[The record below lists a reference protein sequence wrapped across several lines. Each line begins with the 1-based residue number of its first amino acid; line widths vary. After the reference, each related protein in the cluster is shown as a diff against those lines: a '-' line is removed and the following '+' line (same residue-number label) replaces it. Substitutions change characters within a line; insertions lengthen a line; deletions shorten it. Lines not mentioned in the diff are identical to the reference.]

1 MDDNKQL
8 ENNKRIARNTLFLYL
23 RMILIMGV
31 SLYTSRVILNVL
43 GDVDFG
49 LYNVVAGVIVI
60 FSFMTDSM
68 ASTSSRYIT
77 VALGGGDKVELQR
90 VTSTT
95 RLIQVFL
102 AIAIFVLAETIGL
115 WLLLNKLVIPPDRE
129 VAAFW
134 VYQCSVL
141 TAMVTILSSPY
152 NALIIAHEQMK
163 AFAYI
168 SLLEAVLKFLIAYS
182 LLYVD
187 SDKLVL
193 YAVLLLVLQLFIRFC
208 YLIYCRKHF
217 PEVKARLHF
226 EKQRFKEMFAYSGW
240 TSLEFLA
247 VAGYTQGLNVLLNIF
262 FGPVVNAANAI
273 SVQVQ
278 GAVNRFISSFQ
289 TALKPQI
296 TKSYASNDLN
306 YMHKLVL
313 YGSKYAFFLMLILGY
328 PIFINIEYI
337 LKLWLG
343 NVPQYTIIFVRLM
356 LIISL
361 VGSLRNSLH
370 PALHATG
377 RIRKVQI
384 VETVTLLM
392 IVPVSYVI
400 LKCGVTYPAIVF
412 GVFLVVKIIALIF
425 YAHYIL
431 PMIKLSVTSYLCVVI
446 YPLLFIIAVLGVLFI
461 LCTPRMDIS
470 YLIVSSV
477 VSVCVVIILIYT
489 MGMRNDERKFLKGK
503 IYGYYHHWIKK

>member
-1 MDDNKQL
+1 MDNQH

-31 SLYTSRVILNVL
+31 SLFTSRVILRAL
-43 GDVDFG
+43 GEVDFG
-49 LYNVVAGVIVI
+49 LYNVVGGIIVI
-60 FSFMTDSM
+60 FSFMTNSM
-68 ASTSSRYIT
+68 ASTASRYIA
-77 VALGGGDKVELQR
+77 VALGTGDKIELQK

-95 RLIQVFL
+95 RLIQIFL
-102 AIAIFVLAETIGL
+102 AAVILILAETLGL
-115 WLLLNKLVIPPDRE
+115 WLLLHKFVIPPER
-129 VAAFW
+129 VTAAFW

-141 TAMVTILSSPY
+141 TTVISILSSPY

-168 SLLEAVLKFLIAYS
+168 SLFEAVAKFLIAYS
-182 LLYVD
+182 LLYAH
-187 SDKLVL
+187 SDKLII
-193 YAVLLLVLQLFIRFC
+193 YAILLLALQLFIRIC
-208 YLIYCRKHF
+208 YLIYCRRHF
-217 PEVKARLHF
+217 PEVNVRLSF
-226 EKQRFKEMFAYSGW
+226 EKHRFKEMFAYSGW

-273 SVQVQ
+273 AVQVQ

-289 TALKPQI
+289 MALNPQI
-296 TKSYASNDLN
+296 TKSYASNNFD

-328 PIFINIEYI
+328 PVFINVEYI
-337 LKLWLG
+337 LTLWLG
-343 NVPQYTIIFVRLM
+343 NVPQHTVVFVRLM

-384 VETVTLLM
+384 IETITLLM
-392 IVPVSYVI
+392 IVPVSYAI
-400 LKCGVTYPAIVF
+400 LKDGVRSPEVVF
-412 GVFLVVKIIALIF
+412 YVFLIIKIIAYAF
-425 YAHYIL
+425 YVYYIL
-431 PMIKLSVTSYLCVVI
+431 PMIKMKISTYLRIVVWPI
-446 YPLLFIIAVLGVLFI
+446 VLIVIIMGVLFVM
-461 LCTPRMDIS
+461 CSPKMDIV
-470 YLIVSSV
+470 YLINSSLS
-477 VSVCVVIILIYT
+477 SVCVVLFLIFCL
-489 MGMRNDERKFLKGK
+489 GLRNEERRFLKVQVSNF
-503 IYGYYHHWIKK
+503 YHKLKKH

>member
-1 MDDNKQL
+1 M
-8 ENNKRIARNTLFLYL
+8 
-23 RMILIMGV
+23 
-31 SLYTSRVILNVL
+31 
-43 GDVDFG
+43 
-49 LYNVVAGVIVI
+49 
-60 FSFMTDSM
+60 
-68 ASTSSRYIT
+68 
-77 VALGGGDKVELQR
+77 
-90 VTSTT
+90 
-95 RLIQVFL
+95 
-102 AIAIFVLAETIGL
+102 
-115 WLLLNKLVIPPDRE
+115 IPPDRE

-313 YGSKYAFFLMLILGY
+313 YGSKYAFFLMLILD
-328 PIFINIEYI
+328 I
-337 LKLWLG
+337 LFL
-343 NVPQYTIIFVRLM
+343 
-356 LIISL
+356 LI
-361 VGSLRNSLH
+361 
-370 PALHATG
+370 
-377 RIRKVQI
+377 
-384 VETVTLLM
+384 
-392 IVPVSYVI
+392 
-400 LKCGVTYPAIVF
+400 
-412 GVFLVVKIIALIF
+412 
-425 YAHYIL
+425 
-431 PMIKLSVTSYLCVVI
+431 
-446 YPLLFIIAVLGVLFI
+446 
-461 LCTPRMDIS
+461 
-470 YLIVSSV
+470 
-477 VSVCVVIILIYT
+477 
-489 MGMRNDERKFLKGK
+489 
-503 IYGYYHHWIKK
+503 